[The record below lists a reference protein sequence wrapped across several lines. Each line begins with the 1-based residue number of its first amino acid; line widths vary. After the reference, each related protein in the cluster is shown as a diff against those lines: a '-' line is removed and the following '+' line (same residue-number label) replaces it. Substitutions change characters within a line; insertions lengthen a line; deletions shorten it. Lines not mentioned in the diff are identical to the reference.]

1 MIEKNCTRNKISTE
15 KNFGKSKKKKF
26 RKNFHDFF
34 FLQKFSASDFF
45 SNNLF
50 SGNIFSNFFLCSGL
64 GGERSEQRGG
74 WRAKRAA
81 GGVGEWSEPPA
92 GGLAVGAEGSVNS
105 E

>member
-15 KNFGKSKKKKF
+15 KNFGKSKKKISK
-26 RKNFHDFF
+26 
-34 FLQKFSASDFF
+34 KFSASDFF